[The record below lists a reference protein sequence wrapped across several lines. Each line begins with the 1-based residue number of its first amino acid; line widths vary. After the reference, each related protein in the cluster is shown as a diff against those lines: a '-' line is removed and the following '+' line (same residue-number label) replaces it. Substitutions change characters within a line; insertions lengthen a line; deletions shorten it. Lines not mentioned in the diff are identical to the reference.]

1 MFQRFMPKANRHK
14 AFGFVIAIALLGM
27 QTLPALAR
35 PNPYQVMRNALY
47 VQAERTV
54 VDGEVLRLLDLVGL
68 RTNQLRLLRN
78 AIFARHGR
86 TFSTPQLQAY
96 FNSRPW
102 YRPHADYSDDQLS
115 PVDKRNIKIVQ
126 AAELSL

>member
-1 MFQRFMPKANRHK
+1 MSTMLKGYCHK
-14 AFGFVIAIALLGM
+14 AFGFVIAIALLGT
-27 QTLPALAR
+27 QTLPALAQ

-47 VQAERTV
+47 VQAEKTI
-54 VDGEVLRLLDLVGL
+54 VDGKVLQLLDLVGL
-68 RTNQLRLLRN
+68 RANQLRLLRN

-86 TFSTPQLQAY
+86 TFTTPQLQDY

>member
-1 MFQRFMPKANRHK
+1 MFQRLMQFGNRHK
-14 AFGFVIAIALLGM
+14 AFAFVMAIALLGV
-27 QTLPALAR
+27 LPAIAQ
-35 PNPYQVMRNALY
+35 PNPYQAMRNSLY
-47 VQAERTV
+47 IQAERTI
-54 VDGEVLRLLDLVGL
+54 VDGEVLRILDLVGL
-68 RTNQLRLLRN
+68 RANQLRLLRN

-86 TFSTPQLQAY
+86 TFATPQLQAY
-96 FNSRPW
+96 FNRRPW